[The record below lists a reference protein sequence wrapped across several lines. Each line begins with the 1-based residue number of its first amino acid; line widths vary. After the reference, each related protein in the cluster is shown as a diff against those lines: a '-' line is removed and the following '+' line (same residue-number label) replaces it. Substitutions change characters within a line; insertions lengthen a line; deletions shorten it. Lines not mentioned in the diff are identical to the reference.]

1 MVFADTRSAGTWYLL
16 DGHLR
21 LEALK
26 ELGFAKVE
34 CLVATDDDTYTYN
47 KRVNRLAPIQK
58 HRMIARAIER
68 GVSSAD
74 IADALG
80 LQVESVIRRADSDE
94 AAPLFRDDC
103 APGFRD
109 DLAPC
114 LVGSA
119 GDDCCQF
126 IQARC
131 QALRGRF
138 RRRLSPLNSM
148 RWALWT
154 NLSSMASA

>member
-1 MVFADTRSAGTWYLL
+1 MEFLIEELTEKIPSRFAMLCRCAAHPRHISIP
-16 DGHLR
+16 
-21 LEALK
+21 
-26 ELGFAKVE
+26 
-34 CLVATDDDTYTYN
+34 
-47 KRVNRLAPIQK
+47 RLA
-58 HRMIARAIER
+58 
-68 GVSSAD
+68 
-74 IADALG
+74 
-80 LQVESVIRRADSDE
+80 ADSDE

>member
-1 MVFADTRSAGTWYLL
+1 MGLDFANACKAVSGTPSFAASTAETWRPHRTYP
-16 DGHLR
+16 
-21 LEALK
+21 
-26 ELGFAKVE
+26 LG
-34 CLVATDDDTYTYN
+34 
-47 KRVNRLAPIQK
+47 
-58 HRMIARAIER
+58 
-68 GVSSAD
+68 
-74 IADALG
+74 
-80 LQVESVIRRADSDE
+80 ADSDE

>member
-1 MVFADTRSAGTWYLL
+1 MAASVRYPDLKPWAENSA
-16 DGHLR
+16 
-21 LEALK
+21 A
-26 ELGFAKVE
+26 
-34 CLVATDDDTYTYN
+34 
-47 KRVNRLAPIQK
+47 
-58 HRMIARAIER
+58 
-68 GVSSAD
+68 SSPACW
-74 IADALG
+74 
-80 LQVESVIRRADSDE
+80 QRRFSADSDE